1 MWKTYCA
8 VIFIRVKMEENPLPK
23 GMVRLRKQDRFE
35 RNMLL
40 DLVEVRED
48 GITVQGNLYE
58 EFNNVYG
65 IAHGGYLYT
74 ISHISAQ
81 MTGDLSLGGRWDVKN
96 AECIYLH
103 PLRLYP
109 ARVDTFWVN
118 REEQYPLVRAEVRD
132 NKGVLCFEMNCTLSR
147 AEPEPKEA
155 VKHTPTIITDRRLPK
170 DPDEEPRFPCL
181 SSTFSKWLDIFST
194 SKTDEIIIYSA
205 DLTDKNCTESGYLH
219 PAVMF
224 TAADCAAG
232 GCLFYIDKKRPITVS
247 ANIHYLKRTFCGP
260 VHAISRPVRKGRIL
274 NFFDVDLIDGNGICV
289 ATSQFVIQHMDHK

>member
-1 MWKTYCA
+1 MRTQ
-8 VIFIRVKMEENPLPK
+8 N
-23 GMVRLRKQDRFE
+23 RFE

-40 DLVEVRED
+40 DIVEVREN

-74 ISHISAQ
+74 IAHIASQ
-81 MTGDLSLGGRWDVKN
+81 ITGDLCLGGTWDVRN
-96 AECIYLH
+96 AECIFLH

-109 ARVDTFWVN
+109 SRVDTVWIN
-118 REEQYPLVRAEVRD
+118 RDEKYPLLRAEVRD
-132 NKGVLCFEMNCTLSR
+132 NRGTLCFELNCTLCP
-147 AEPEPKEA
+147 AEPEPDEI
-155 VKHTPTIITDRRLPK
+155 VTHSPTIITDRRLPK
-170 DPDEEPRFPCL
+170 DPNEKPQFPCL

-194 SKTDEIIIYSA
+194 SMTDEIIVYSA
-205 DLTDKNCTESGYLH
+205 DLTDKNCVESGYLH

-232 GCLFYIDKKRPITVS
+232 GCLFHIDKKRPITVS

-260 VHAISRPVRKGRIL
+260 VHAVSRPVRKGRIL
-274 NFFDVDLIDGNGICV
+274 NFFDVDLIDGNGVCV
-289 ATSQFVIQHMDHK
+289 ATSQFVIQHLDHNS